1 MARNVDWIAIEAQYR
16 AGSPSVNAIAKEFG
30 VDEGTIRNRAKKNGW
45 TRDAEGAK
53 RQIVKSAMSGIPK
66 GVPNSEVRKIIED
79 EAEQDIADMRDGL
92 AVARACIA
100 KLRTMV
106 EMAADAREVKVIV
119 EANKGA
125 IETIRRIR
133 GLDEAIGAAAPYE
146 DQLKALAGQ

>member
-1 MARNVDWIAIEAQYR
+1 MAKNVDWIAIEAQYR

-53 RQIVKSAMSGIPK
+53 RQIVKSAMSGIPN

-79 EAEQDIADMRDGL
+79 EAAQDIADMRDGL
-92 AVARACIA
+92 AVARSCIA

-106 EMAADAREVKVIV
+106 ESVAEPRDVKTIV
-119 EANKGA
+119 EANKA
-125 IETIRRIR
+125 AVDTIRRIR
-133 GLDEAIGAAAPYE
+133 GLDELASSTAPYE
-146 DQLKALAGQ
+146 EQLRELAGK